1 MLVVSELMLSF
12 NLNKDLRCEN
22 VCQAIGKLVEKIKL
36 SADDM
41 GDYTVII
48 DVKKITDYNTDDQKV
63 LNIEYKQ

>member
-1 MLVVSELMLSF
+1 
-12 NLNKDLRCEN
+12 
-22 VCQAIGKLVEKIKL
+22 
-36 SADDM
+36 M